1 MKASVS
7 IIRNPSGTPDGSQR
21 ITLKLL
27 NSGALPDWASSAANC
42 ESKAH
47 CLLYLVPLTAP
58 KIRSSQTRRLRLK
71 DNLAGGKAS
80 CNAGLLARD
89 PHFWDYLQQINLTA
103 YDAEIDTR
111 RARHFINRACVVSSR
126 HDLDRDE
133 AASQRFYNLIEQPF
147 LDWLSAS
154 YAD

>member
-1 MKASVS
+1 MKPLATTED
-7 IIRNPSGTPDGSQR
+7 NQR

-27 NSGALPDWASSAANC
+27 NNGAMPDWAGSAANS
-42 ESKAH
+42 EAKAH
-47 CLLYLVPLTAP
+47 CLLYLVPLTSP
-58 KIRSSQTRRLRLK
+58 KIRSSQTRRLRLQ
-71 DNLAGGKAS
+71 DSLAGGRAS

-111 RARHFINRACVVSSR
+111 RARHFINRACVVNSR
-126 HDLDRDE
+126 YDLDRDE
-133 AASQRFYNLIEQPF
+133 TTSQCFYNLIEQPF

-154 YAD
+154 YND